1 MAGGAA
7 LPLGVVALTEL
18 FSGLFGL
25 AIGGSSGLAEGLAL
39 GLFALG
45 NPFVL
50 LPVLLGALGV
60 GLVLAIVGVVLYG
73 SVRGA
78 HPNLEAEL
86 DTAKQREQAL
96 DRSVTPAA
104 GGAVIFK
111 F

>member
-45 NPFVL
+45 SPFVL

-86 DTAKQREQAL
+86 DTANQREQAL